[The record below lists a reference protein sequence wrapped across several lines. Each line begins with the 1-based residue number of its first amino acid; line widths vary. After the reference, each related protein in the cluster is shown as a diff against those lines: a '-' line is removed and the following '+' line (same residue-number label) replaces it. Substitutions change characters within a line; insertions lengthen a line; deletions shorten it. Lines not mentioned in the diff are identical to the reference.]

1 MDVGRRM
8 LMGFSLIIIM
18 STIIGVMGI
27 IPVDNYPSRDF
38 KTTSLIIV
46 LTVVII
52 IGVTI
57 SINTIRKIT
66 HMYAD
71 IDEKEHSMETIIDH
85 AEEVAINVANIAAE
99 LEASSEE
106 VDKHATEIGETTHK
120 LTQATLGQVQAL
132 KEIEGHAED
141 IDRHAH
147 EILEHTTD
155 IDKIMEIITSISE
168 QTNLLA
174 LNASIEAGRA
184 GEHGRGFAV
193 VADEVRKLAEESK
206 AAVIDSGEKI
216 ELIETLIRNSV
227 EAIDRVTKEIEEAEE
242 HEEINEKGLE
252 GVMVAS
258 DAQIIA
264 MDEITATAHRLDVLA
279 EELKDTLDIHKGE
292 EKEEKQKAVIV
303 KRKKP
308 VSKVGKVIKKEER
321 LPRVLKRE
329 ELPSEK
335 LSEITT

>member
-8 LMGFSLIIIM
+8 LMGFSIILIM
-18 STIIGVMGI
+18 ATIIGVMGI
-27 IPVDNYPSRDF
+27 IPVDSYPSRDV

-46 LTVVII
+46 LTVCLVIGI
-52 IGVTI
+52 TI
-57 SINTIRKIT
+57 SISTIRKVS

-71 IDEKEHSMETIIDH
+71 IDEKEHSMESIIDH
-85 AEEVAINVANIAAE
+85 AEDVAIDVANIAAE

-106 VDKHATEIGETTHK
+106 VDKHATEIGATTHK
-120 LTQATLGQVQAL
+120 LTEATLGQVQAL
-132 KEIEGHAED
+132 KEIEAHAED

-206 AAVIDSGEKI
+206 VAVIDSSEKI
-216 ELIETLIRNSV
+216 ELIETLIKNTV

-252 GVMVAS
+252 GVMTAS
-258 DAQIIA
+258 DAQIVA

-279 EELKDTLDIHKGE
+279 EDLKDTLDIHKGE
-292 EKEEKQKAVIV
+292 KEE
-303 KRKKP
+303 
-308 VSKVGKVIKKEER
+308 VGKKEAGRAKVVRKKEET
-321 LPRVLKRE
+321 PITDQKTE
-329 ELPSEK
+329 KK
-335 LSEITT
+335 LSKIAS